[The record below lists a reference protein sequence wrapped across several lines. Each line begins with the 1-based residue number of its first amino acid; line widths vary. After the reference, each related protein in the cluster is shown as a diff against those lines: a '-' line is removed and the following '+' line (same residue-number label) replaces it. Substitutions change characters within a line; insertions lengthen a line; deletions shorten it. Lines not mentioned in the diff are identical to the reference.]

1 MQDTTIYN
9 DLLSIITLHKAEQRS
24 ENDTELFVE
33 RMSNLI
39 DKNFLKNNLSQIQY
53 DNLYAQLP
61 K

>member
-1 MQDTTIYN
+1 MRDTIIHD
-9 DLLSIITLHKAEQRS
+9 DLLSIIILHKSEPRS

>member
-1 MQDTTIYN
+1 MRDTIIHD
-9 DLLSIITLHKAEQRS
+9 DLLSIIILHKSEPRS

-39 DKNFLKNNLSQIQY
+39 DKNFLKLHKIVQI
-53 DNLYAQLP
+53 